1 MLTYDF
7 ASSPQLTL
15 LCRKVFEKLCDDFG
29 SKRRERV
36 VRLDVPLRAFD
47 GPASSI
53 SNRLGG
59 TRLTAAGTFVGPGGP
74 ALSAGLD
81 DICAGLRDSIRAA
94 YEARKAAYEA
104 EVRGWAGC
112 FCACCYQ
119 LSDGARQLFASGQRS
134 ICFQHRPSGGY
145 LVGLFE
151 SDVAYVP
158 SAGAVRVL
166 RSLILFVCGCV
177 PLCRCANF
185 IMTAESLV
193 GASPCCTLS
202 RTVLPLCWRVQDSGE
217 RAAGLPETAVNL
229 YETHSRGVPYGS
241 GVKLMRHH
249 R

>member
-1 MLTYDF
+1 M
-7 ASSPQLTL
+7 
-15 LCRKVFEKLCDDFG
+15 FEKLCDDFG

-112 FCACCYQ
+112 FCAWCCRLQ
-119 LSDGARQLFASGQRS
+119 GGVSLSQQAVSASGQQ
-134 ICFQHRPSGGY
+134 FTFAQHRPSCSCGGLFVGYGVLCMEESSLYAQQHHVAGLYVCGTVQVRKLHNDRREPGWSFTMLY
-145 LVGLFE
+145 LVK
-151 SDVAYVP
+151 D
-158 SAGAVRVL
+158 SAALMLEG
-166 RSLILFVCGCV
+166 
-177 PLCRCANF
+177 
-185 IMTAESLV
+185 
-193 GASPCCTLS
+193 
-202 RTVLPLCWRVQDSGE
+202 
-217 RAAGLPETAVNL
+217 AGLW
-229 YETHSRGVPYGS
+229 
-241 GVKLMRHH
+241 
-249 R
+249 